1 MLADFQN
8 SFTVVAYSPRNLQ
21 QKCVTALPCKS

>member
-8 SFTVVAYSPRNLQ
+8 SFTVGLSSKR
-21 QKCVTALPCKS
+21 VTK